1 MKENPRSSKSFSS
14 RDRSSPAADSAASRF
29 ARGKG
34 RPSHLLVGRVGRAVG
49 LKGEVE
55 VQVTSDAPERFASGN
70 SVVIS
75 ESSHS
80 LTVESTRTQGDR
92 TIVKFAEIAD
102 RDASE
107 ALKGAE
113 LVIPLTEARALED
126 DEYWD
131 HDLIGCLV
139 VDVDGREIG
148 SVSDVLHQPSGSLL
162 SVVGESGEHLVPLV
176 REVIRS
182 VEPGKRI
189 TIDPIPGLLDD

>member
-1 MKENPRSSKSFSS
+1 M
-14 RDRSSPAADSAASRF
+14 
-29 ARGKG
+29 
-34 RPSHLLVGRVGRAVG
+34 
-49 LKGEVE
+49 
-55 VQVTSDAPERFASGN
+55 
-70 SVVIS
+70 
-75 ESSHS
+75 
-80 LTVESTRTQGDR
+80 ESTRTQGDR

>member
-1 MKENPRSSKSFSS
+1 VKENPRSSKSSN
-14 RDRSSPAADSAASRF
+14 R
-29 ARGKG
+29 

-70 SVVIS
+70 KVVLS
-75 ESSHS
+75 ETSRS
-80 LTVESTRTQGDR
+80 LTVETVRRQGER

-107 ALKGAE
+107 SLKGAE
-113 LVIPLTEARALED
+113 LFIPLTEARALED

-139 VDVDGREIG
+139 VSLDGQEIG
-148 SVSDVLHQPSGSLL
+148 TVTDVLQQPSAVSC
-162 SVVGESGEHLVPLV
+162 
-176 REVIRS
+176 R
-182 VEPGKRI
+182 
-189 TIDPIPGLLDD
+189 